1 MVKLPGAVVFG
12 TRAIQVLQADSQRH
26 SLDPADEDCRRC
38 SILIYPLQTY
48 SSHNILL
55 IYFDL
60 VSDYFRTHNMGAS
73 ESFISPC
80 QVSSP
85 TLIWTAFNTIIA
97 NKHSLPLKHIWSIVK
112 NPRGIRRWAVCK
124 NPEEKRR
131 CGFTVR
137 ARVSLGM
144 KDGGLEESALAPAAI
159 CINTAQLPRAGSS
172 LPSPG
177 GADGYS
183 TAYPGYT
190 ER

>member
-1 MVKLPGAVVFG
+1 MFG

-73 ESFISPC
+73 KSFISPTYE
-80 QVSSP
+80 V
-85 TLIWTAFNTIIA
+85 TFNTIA